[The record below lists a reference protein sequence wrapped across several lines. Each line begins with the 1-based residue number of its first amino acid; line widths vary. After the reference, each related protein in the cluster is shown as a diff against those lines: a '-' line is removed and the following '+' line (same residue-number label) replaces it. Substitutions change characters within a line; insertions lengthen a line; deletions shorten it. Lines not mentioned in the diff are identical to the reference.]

1 VSQQL
6 VDANQLLLTTYSCL
20 LGPTPSEEL
29 LPLLLLPVRHQLNLH
44 FQISGFLCR
53 ITSSVPYYLP
63 IGSGRITSAQSLEF
77 SFFSL
82 KTISEIHST
91 FLCTNL
97 SLGSHPSHLSRAFG
111 LLSLSP
117 SLCTP
122 PLSSVGFL
130 PSKNEGKALESLQA
144 VQKPKGPTLPLRR
157 ISKQ

>member
-1 VSQQL
+1 MSQQL
-6 VDANQLLLTTYSCL
+6 VDANQLLLITYSCL
-20 LGPTPSEEL
+20 LGPTPSEELL

-44 FQISGFLCR
+44 FQISGFLCL

-111 LLSLSP
+111 LLGLSS

-130 PSKNEGKALESLQA
+130 PSKRKARPSKASKLSKSQK
-144 VQKPKGPTLPLRR
+144 VQCCRCAG
-157 ISKQ
+157 